1 MTDLLHDAPRRVPQN
16 AAANSWP
23 GVAWGWRGRGP
34 PCRAWSLPNT
44 NPLMSQTAFP
54 TDAAES
60 HALIVSEEEAAE
72 IYARVCR
79 SWYGAKAQ
87 SVVDAKIRALQ
98 AKADYKGVEAWKRV
112 ARALARHAK
121 TDT

>member
-1 MTDLLHDAPRRVPQN
+1 MGLEGPRASVPRLVPSQYKPSRV
-16 AAANSWP
+16 
-23 GVAWGWRGRGP
+23 
-34 PCRAWSLPNT
+34 
-44 NPLMSQTAFP
+44 
-54 TDAAES
+54 AES

>member
-1 MTDLLHDAPRRVPQN
+1 MGLEGPRASVPRLVPSQYKPSRV
-16 AAANSWP
+16 AG
-23 GVAWGWRGRGP
+23 GVPNGCGR
-34 PCRAWSLPNT
+34 
-44 NPLMSQTAFP
+44 
-54 TDAAES
+54 S
-60 HALIVSEEEAAE
+60 HALFVSEEEAAE

-98 AKADYKGVEAWKRV
+98 AKAEYKGVEAWKRV

>member
-1 MTDLLHDAPRRVPQN
+1 L
-16 AAANSWP
+16 
-23 GVAWGWRGRGP
+23 
-34 PCRAWSLPNT
+34 
-44 NPLMSQTAFP
+44 F
-54 TDAAES
+54 
-60 HALIVSEEEAAE
+60 VSEEEAAE

-98 AKADYKGVEAWKRV
+98 AKAEYKGVEAWKRV

-121 TDT
+121 TDTWADIPDRQACYRRSLPTLFAVLRH